1 MPRPSKQV
9 RELVNELGIAMQAY
23 QRSTQAYDDAVGRA
37 LGLNPAD
44 LRCLDWLFDGP
55 KSAGQLSTATGL
67 KAAATTAL
75 IDRLTEKG
83 FVRRVPSS
91 DDRRK
96 VLVEMTDE
104 GMARTFAMYQP
115 LVEEG
120 QRGLLRL
127 GVEELTYM
135 RNYLVEIRELTDR
148 HCERLQRLETGV
160 PS

>member
-1 MPRPSKQV
+1 M
-9 RELVNELGIAMQAY
+9 
-23 QRSTQAYDDAVGRA
+23 
-37 LGLNPAD
+37 
-44 LRCLDWLFDGP
+44 
-55 KSAGQLSTATGL
+55 
-67 KAAATTAL
+67 
-75 IDRLTEKG
+75 TEKG

-127 GVEELTYM
+127 GVEELTDM